1 MCHVEDTIDHI
12 SRWIP
17 ALDGVWS
24 KLVHGAKVADV
35 GCSHGASTIVL
46 AQAFPKSRFLGFDA
60 DEAAIERARTAAERA
75 GVAERVRFEV
85 ASPTD
90 YPGRYYDLVAV
101 SGCLDDT
108 TDAVGAAAHAH
119 ETLDEHGTLVIV
131 EPRADERRLR
141 RIAMQGGFTRVRRAT
156 QIPFDLVRGARP

>member
-1 MCHVEDTIDHI
+1 VEETIDPI
-12 SRWIP
+12 SRFIP

-35 GCSHGASTIVL
+35 GCGQGASTIVL

-60 DEAAIERARTAAERA
+60 DAAAIERARAAAERA
-75 GVAERVRFEV
+75 GVAERIRFEV

-101 SGCLDDT
+101 SGCLDDSS
-108 TDAVGAAAHAH
+108 DAVGAAAHAH
-119 ETLDEHGTLVIV
+119 ETLDEHGTFVIV
-131 EPRADERRLR
+131 EPCADERRLR
-141 RIAMQGGFTRVRRAT
+141 DVAAQGGFTRVRRAT
-156 QIPFDLVRGARP
+156 QIPFDLVMEARP